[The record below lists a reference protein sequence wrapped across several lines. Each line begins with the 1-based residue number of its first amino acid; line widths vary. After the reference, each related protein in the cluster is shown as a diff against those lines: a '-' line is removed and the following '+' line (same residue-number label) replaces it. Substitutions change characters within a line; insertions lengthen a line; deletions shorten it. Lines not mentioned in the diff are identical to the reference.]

1 MVKVKTTEVVLIWLY
16 QQGVERKNVHQQN
29 ERFSS
34 VQGKIRDPNS
44 INQCLIYFI
53 MRFSSQIII
62 LTSPGNGISD
72 LVTGI

>member
-1 MVKVKTTEVVLIWLY
+1 MVKVKTTEVVLIWLC

-34 VQGKIRDPNS
+34 VQEKIRDPNS
-44 INQCLIYFI
+44 INQCFYFI

-62 LTSPGNGISD
+62 LTSLGNGISD

>member
-1 MVKVKTTEVVLIWLY
+1 MVKGKTTEVVLIWLC

-44 INQCLIYFI
+44 INQCFYFI